1 MPLNDRQIKN
11 AKPADKPYKLAD
23 GGGLHLAVTP
33 AGGKLWR
40 LKYRIDGKEKLLSI
54 GKYPAVSLVE
64 AREAAENARRNLAAG
79 IDPAAAKQTAKR
91 ERQAAL
97 QNTFSHLAAEWYQHQ
112 RASWQPTNAARIW
125 ALFERLIL
133 PAIGK
138 EPITEIRVGQIKAMI
153 ESITGA
159 GNFETARIV
168 LQKTKAVFNYAVL
181 TERTTNNPALPLVGQ
196 IKTPPV
202 KHMPALPQGEITEF
216 YRRLLSDGGIRP
228 VTRLAMLFIM
238 LTFVRAGE
246 LRRAE
251 WADFDFEAR
260 EWRIPA
266 EKMKMKAP
274 HIVPLT
280 DWALEILAEL
290 KPLTGHC
297 RYLFT
302 GRNDETRPMSENALS
317 YAMAR
322 LGYRD
327 IATPHGF
334 RSLATDVLNENDF
347 DPDVIE
353 RQLAHVE
360 RNKVRA
366 AYHRTE
372 YLPQRREMMK
382 WYSAFLKERYQTAI
396 AEIERAGQAV

>member
-1 MPLNDRQIKN
+1 MPLNDRQIRN
-11 AKPADKPYKLAD
+11 AKPTDKPYKLAD

-40 LKYRIDGKEKLLSI
+40 LKYRMDGKEKLLSI

-64 AREAAENARRNLAAG
+64 AREAAENARRDIAAG

-97 QNTFSHLAAEWYQHQ
+97 QNTFPCVAAEWYQHQ
-112 RASWQPTNAARIW
+112 LPSWQPSHAARVW
-125 ALFERLIL
+125 GMFEKLIL
-133 PAIGK
+133 PAIGR
-138 EPITEIRVGQIKAMI
+138 EPIAEIRVSQIKAMI
-153 ESITGA
+153 ENIAAA
-159 GNFETARIV
+159 GNFETARIA
-168 LQKTKAVFNYAVL
+168 LQRTKAVFNYAAL
-181 TERTTNNPALPLVGQ
+181 TERTTNNPALPLTGQ

-216 YRRLLSDGGIRP
+216 YRRLLSDGNIRHT
-228 VTRLAMLFIM
+228 TRLALLFIM

-274 HIVPLT
+274 HIVPLA

-290 KPLTGHC
+290 QPLTGHS
-297 RYLFT
+297 RYLFPAVAAP
-302 GRNDETRPMSENALS
+302 EKPMSENTLS
-317 YAMAR
+317 YAMGR
-322 LGYRD
+322 MGYSG

-334 RSLATDVLNENDF
+334 RSLATDILNENGYP
-347 DPDVIE
+347 PDVIE

-360 RNKVRA
+360 QNKVRA

-372 YLPQRREMMK
+372 YLPQRHEMMQ
-382 WYSAFLKERYQTAI
+382 WYSDYLRERYRQALAMI
-396 AEIERAGQAV
+396 ADKAV